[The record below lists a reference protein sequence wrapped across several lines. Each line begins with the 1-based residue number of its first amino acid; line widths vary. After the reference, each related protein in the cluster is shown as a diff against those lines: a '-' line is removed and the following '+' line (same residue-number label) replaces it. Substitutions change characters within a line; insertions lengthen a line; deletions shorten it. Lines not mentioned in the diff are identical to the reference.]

1 MSIGRRLPPVDMTC
15 VVEQF
20 MNGADKAA
28 ILLLYM
34 GPEATSKVFEHLDDD
49 DIKKIG
55 QSMAMLGYVSRPT
68 IQGVV
73 GEFQELTNPET
84 GIFSQGEEFV
94 RNVLEKALGP
104 LKAEQLLQELLTSNY
119 GDMVDV
125 LANLDAKT
133 IANFLS
139 QEHPQTVAVILAKLK
154 PKQTSE
160 IIGFLPQE
168 LQAEVVMR
176 IADVDQVSPE
186 IIADIDEVIKRELTG
201 MGGVQR
207 FKVGGVDK
215 VVEMFNH
222 LERSKEKQILDRLD
236 VIKPP
241 LAEIIRKHLF
251 TFEDVLKLNDRSIQ
265 AIMREVSNDTLTLA
279 LKTAPEELKAKVF
292 RNISSR
298 AVEMIKE
305 DLEVMGPVRLS
316 DVEKAQSEIIKVVRK
331 MEEEGKV
338 VIAGRGGDDVL
349 V

>member
-1 MSIGRRLPPVDMTC
+1 
-15 VVEQF
+15 
-20 MNGADKAA
+20 MNGSDKAA
-28 ILLLYM
+28 ILLLYL
-34 GPEATSKVFEHLDDD
+34 GPEATSKVFEHMEDNE
-49 DIKKIG
+49 IKRIS
-55 QSMAMLGYVSRPT
+55 QSMAQLGYVNRSV
-68 IQGVV
+68 IQDVV
-73 GEFQELTNPET
+73 SEYTQITDPST

-94 RNVLEKALGP
+94 RRILEKALGP
-104 LKAEQLLQELLTSNY
+104 VKAEALLKELSVASY
-119 GDMVDV
+119 GDITDM
-125 LANLDAKT
+125 LASMDSKT

-139 QEHPQTVAVILAKLK
+139 QEHPQTIAVILAKLK

-168 LQAEVVMR
+168 LQADVVMR

-186 IIADIDEVIKRELTG
+186 IIADIEDVMRRELNSI
-201 MGGVQR
+201 GGIQR
-207 FKVGGVDK
+207 FKVGGVEK
-215 VVEMFNH
+215 VVDMFNH
-222 LERSKEKQILDRLD
+222 FDRSREKQILDKLD

-251 TFEDVLKLNDRSIQ
+251 TFEDFIHLDDRGIQ

-279 LKTAPEELKAKVF
+279 MKTATDELKDKIF

-298 AVEMIKE
+298 AADMIRE

-316 DVEKAQSEIIKVVRK
+316 DVERAQSEIIKVVRR
-331 MEEEGKV
+331 MEEEGQL